1 MDCMKWLAA
10 VQNLY
15 SETILL
21 AIGPLCEIGYGLHAT
36 ANNYVFEQITA
47 ESYNH
52 ETFHY
57 TQFPICD
64 KYMY

>member
-1 MDCMKWLAA
+1 MDCMKWLTA
-10 VQNLY
+10 VQNFY

-21 AIGPLCEIGYGLHAT
+21 VIAPLCEIGYGLHAI
-36 ANNYVFEQITA
+36 ANIFEQITA

-64 KYMY
+64 K